1 MKYVLSKEHFSYKIL
16 TLLMESS
23 VYPRPL
29 YGQPPPHIYMKILI
43 LPSMIFQKSQTPIN
57 KDGHT
62 MKNHFSPFIKNENQ
76 KRRIIC
82 SFKKGLIGNKR
93 KCNNLLYSLHET
105 SLKKSNA

>member
-1 MKYVLSKEHFSYKIL
+1 MKYVLSKEHYSYKIL
-16 TLLMESS
+16 TLLMETPF
-23 VYPRPL
+23 YPPP
-29 YGQPPPHIYMKILI
+29 PPPHFYMKILI

-57 KDGHT
+57 KEGHT

-82 SFKKGLIGNKR
+82 SFKKGLIRNKQ